1 MQLSSWKDFTKR
13 FVFCALIFDREIR
26 LVGNLAGPSNQF
38 DHVVFLL
45 AFTFNLMII
54 QINLMIVLNIT
65 EIIKK
70 LLIYRNFAKFA
81 LITGV

>member
-38 DHVVFLL
+38 GHLVFS

-54 QINLMIVLNIT
+54 QINLMIVQINLMIV
-65 EIIKK
+65 EIHLMI
-70 LLIYRNFAKFA
+70 
-81 LITGV
+81 V